1 MKLVPDMF
9 RTLLIGVLLLGAQ
22 ISTARA
28 GAIAVSPVRV
38 QLSAQ
43 QSVSAVTVVNNAAEP
58 ALVQLELKAW
68 TQPGGVDTMTATSD
82 LIASPPIFQLA
93 PGGRQVVRI
102 GMRRP
107 LDPQRELSYR
117 LFVQEVPGTAFPGA
131 TLDVALRLSVPVL
144 VAPKSAN
151 AAPSLTWRLQADDSG
166 EVTLSTTNAGNAH
179 ARVREFS
186 VLGSGDHVLVP
197 KRQILAY
204 VLAGQTRTW
213 ALGKVDGLERGASV
227 ALDSTGDPSQ
237 SRVPLVI
244 E

>member
-1 MKLVPDMF
+1 MKLVPGMF
-9 RTLLIGVLLLGAQ
+9 RPLLIGVLLLSAL

-43 QSVSAVTVVNNAAEP
+43 RSVSAVTIVNNAAEP
-58 ALVQLELKAW
+58 ALVQLELKEW
-68 TQPGGVDTMTATSD
+68 TQPGGIDTMTATSD

-93 PGGRQVVRI
+93 PGARQVVRI

-107 LDPQRELSYR
+107 LDPQRELAYR

-144 VAPKSAN
+144 VAPKVAD
-151 AAPSLTWRLQADDSG
+151 AAPSLKWHMQADDRG
-166 EVTLSTTNAGNAH
+166 EVTLRATNAGNAH

-186 VLGSGDHVLVP
+186 VLGSGDQVLVP

-213 ALGKVDGLERGASV
+213 ELGKVDGLERGASV
-227 ALDSTGDPSQ
+227 ALASVGDPAL
-237 SRVPLVI
+237 SRIPLVI